1 MVGTLPGN
9 DSSSVFLN
17 GLAVKSLQDINEP
30 SLDPR
35 ASLSSR
41 PDAEVLDITLAEQ
54 LGDLVRPHLPNAEK
68 SLPFDGILY
77 VDFEEGDIRNPAC
90 FPRPKKWAITLLACF
105 STLIASSAAA
115 AYNLGFTSMT
125 KDLNCTN
132 FQATVGFIVYTLG
145 FGLVP
150 LVSSSFSEEF
160 GRQPL
165 YIGSAVGFTLMYL
178 LIALSKNIQS
188 VVIARFLQGSF
199 GSTWATMYVYFF
211 VLEPRPHTR
220 YFTGYVNKT
229 VHDTFFTLPRPLDA
243 SRVRAN
249 PVFIFLQLTAGVS
262 RRGLP
267 MAIFSVA
274 ALSGSGLGPLAA
286 GWIEMNHRLQ
296 WRWIQWI
303 QMIICGVYSLAVPFV
318 MKETRSSILLM
329 RLAKNLRKETGNP
342 RYRAII
348 EDQRASLTS
357 LIFISCTR
365 PIHLLLTEPV
375 VSAFSLWIGF
385 LWGVMFSM
393 IESIPGLFQDLHHF
407 NVGQEGSV
415 FASMAVG
422 TVLGFVLNF
431 YQEHLYHK
439 HFDRRGPEAR
449 LISACAAAIMLP
461 ISMFIY
467 AWCSFPYIPWISLV
481 IAIAIYICATFIVYL
496 SVFSYLA
503 DCYGPFASSALA
515 GQSLC
520 RNMMATIFPLF
531 TKQMFAALGYNWAN
545 MMFALIAAVMVPI
558 PFVLFFYG
566 PAIRSRSRFSRI
578 VMEQQ
583 QN

>member
-1 MVGTLPGN
+1 
-9 DSSSVFLN
+9 
-17 GLAVKSLQDINEP
+17 Q
-30 SLDPR
+30 
-35 ASLSSR
+35 
-41 PDAEVLDITLAEQ
+41 
-54 LGDLVRPHLPNAEK
+54 
-68 SLPFDGILY
+68 

-90 FPRPKKWAITLLACF
+90 FPRSKKWAITLLACF
-105 STLIASSAAA
+105 STLIASSAAS
-115 AYNLGFTSMT
+115 AYNLGFASMT
-125 KDLNCTN
+125 KDLNCTD

-165 YIGSAVGFTLMYL
+165 YIGSAIGFTFMYL
-178 LIALSKNIQS
+178 LIALSKNIQT
-188 VVIARFLQGSF
+188 VIIARFLQGSF
-199 GSTWATMYVYFF
+199 GSTWATMYCESN
-211 VLEPRPHTR
+211 VLFLST
-220 YFTGYVNKT
+220 Y
-229 VHDTFFTLPRPLDA
+229 A
-243 SRVRAN
+243 SRA
-249 PVFIFLQLTAGVS
+249 S

-274 ALSGSGLGPLAA
+274 ALGGSGLGPLAA
-286 GWIEMNHRLQ
+286 GWVETNPKLQ

-303 QMIICGVYSLAVPFV
+303 QMIICGVYSLAVPLI
-318 MKETRSSILLM
+318 MRETRSSILLT
-329 RLAKNLRKETGNP
+329 RLAKNLRKETGNH
-342 RYRAII
+342 RYRARI

-393 IESIPGLFQDLHHF
+393 IESIPGLFRDLHHF
-407 NVGQEGSV
+407 NVGQEGTV

-422 TVLGFVLNF
+422 TALGFVSNF
-431 YQEHLYHK
+431 YQEYLYRK

-449 LISACAAAIMLP
+449 LILACAAAIMLP

-467 AWCSFPYIPWISLV
+467 AWCAFPHVPWISLL
-481 IAIAIYICATFIVYL
+481 IAIAIYIWATFIVYL

-503 DCYGPFASSALA
+503 DCYGSFASSALA

-531 TKQMFAALGYNWAN
+531 TKQMFAGLGYNWAN
-545 MMFALIAAVMVPI
+545 TLFALVATVMVPI

-578 VMEQQ
+578 VLEQQ
-583 QN
+583 HKS